1 MFLQIDFSPEASW
14 IPDQTVERIL
24 RVHRVYVISVNLCG
38 CTLKQ
43 ESSFRRISK
52 ITLISLKNSYIFDVI
67 KNMIR
72 ICLCCFAKG
81 QCRNLQELDLSECPH
96 LNASRIHRF
105 YCFLKKLNLTPV
117 LFVNTLTG

>member
-1 MFLQIDFSPEASW
+1 MTCKMFPQIDFSPEASW
-14 IPDQTVERIL
+14 ITDQIVERIL
-24 RVHRVYVISVNLCG
+24 RVHRVYVIAANLCG

-72 ICLCCFAKG
+72 IL
-81 QCRNLQELDLSECPH
+81 L
-96 LNASRIHRF
+96 
-105 YCFLKKLNLTPV
+105 V
-117 LFVNTLTG
+117 LFCQRSMQKSSRARSQ